1 LFYWFDKA
9 DIAVLVDIKVAA
21 GAVWAVTRAVG
32 AAAVI
37 AGAAANAAGA
47 TSTVAI
53 EGISSSVFFFDF
65 ILRLIWIYIV
75 LDFHKTC
82 FLTDKLKL

>member
-1 LFYWFDKA
+1 VELLFLFYIILFYWFDKA

-53 EGISSSVFFFDF
+53 EGISSSVFFW
-65 ILRLIWIYIV
+65 ILFSALSESI
-75 LDFHKTC
+75 
-82 FLTDKLKL
+82 